1 MLPRQNISSRQPC
14 ERIHFKVTAILHSAH
29 GYFQKWCTDLWMSC
43 ARYVDTHR
51 SGDAFMYPHSKYLA
65 QPILTDVILQQED
78 TPGRVQLSPHS
89 AVTSPKPAP
98 ASLLDACSIHA
109 AHFPGKARVHLYGCE
124 LLEAFNKSPLKCSSQ
139 VGRGGHDT
147 YPIPFTSLWRPLC
160 SACGAGTYTPPIPP
174 TAESS
179 QPSRQPERPEMASN
193 TAPIHF
199 NVYHIHMLEEE
210 IQKLRVILILAHE
223 AALCDMTHTTCSVA
237 LSCPSKDS
245 FLKSET
251 WN

>member
-78 TPGRVQLSPHS
+78 TPCRVQLPPHS

-109 AHFPGKARVHLYGCE
+109 AHFPRKSRVHLCGCE

-139 VGRGGHDT
+139 VGRGGQGRAWHLPHT
-147 YPIPFTSLWRPLC
+147 LHLTMTATLLSLWGWYLH
-160 SACGAGTYTPPIPP
+160 TPHP
-174 TAESS
+174 THCWVFPA
-179 QPSRQPERPEMASN
+179 Q
-193 TAPIHF
+193 
-199 NVYHIHMLEEE
+199 
-210 IQKLRVILILAHE
+210 
-223 AALCDMTHTTCSVA
+223 
-237 LSCPSKDS
+237 
-245 FLKSET
+245 
-251 WN
+251 

>member
-78 TPGRVQLSPHS
+78 TPGRVQLPPHS

-109 AHFPGKARVHLYGCE
+109 AHFPGKSRVHLCGCE

-147 YPIPFTSLWRPLC
+147 YPYPSPHYDGHSAQPVGLVPTHPPSHPLLSLPSPVGSLRGLKWLATQLPYISMSTTSICWKKK
-160 SACGAGTYTPPIPP
+160 
-174 TAESS
+174 
-179 QPSRQPERPEMASN
+179 SRS
-193 TAPIHF
+193 
-199 NVYHIHMLEEE
+199 
-210 IQKLRVILILAHE
+210 
-223 AALCDMTHTTCSVA
+223 
-237 LSCPSKDS
+237 
-245 FLKSET
+245 
-251 WN
+251 